1 MTSFNKFKADI
12 GLSENF
18 SKLPQKWQDI
28 LLRVFLSGVVVNSGA
43 KYLPAAFSFSA
54 AGVAAGVNPLQF
66 YVIDKHC
73 KVNKLYDKKYKGPKL
88 PEIP

>member
-1 MTSFNKFKADI
+1 MTSFNRFKADI
-12 GLSENF
+12 GLLENF
-18 SKLPQKWQDI
+18 SKLPQEWQDI
-28 LLRVFLSGVVVNSGA
+28 LLRVFLSGVIVNSEA
-43 KYLPAAFSFSA
+43 KYLPAAFSFTA
-54 AGVAAGVNPLQF
+54 AGEAAGINPPLF